1 MFSGLI
7 DLFSVFAHGSV
18 VFFGENMPTPVREK
32 SYDWIDDANALLVVG
47 SSVQVFSAMRL
58 ITRARNR
65 PIPVGI
71 VNLGPTRADDHCDLR
86 IDVPCTEVLTG
97 VVDSYGL

>member
-1 MFSGLI
+1 
-7 DLFSVFAHGSV
+7 
-18 VFFGENMPTPVREK
+18 MPLAVREQ
-32 SYDWIDDANALLVVG
+32 SYDWVDDANALLVVG

-71 VNLGPTRADDHCDLR
+71 VNLGPTRADDQCDLR
-86 IDVPCTEVLTG
+86 IDLPCMELLTG
-97 VVDSYGL
+97 VVDAYKLQ